1 MAVVRRQAGE
11 LAQAI
16 GHDLPII
23 DHRDI
28 AAEAGLDFHHS
39 PSARLG
45 PEFIVEVIGSGAA
58 LIEFDNDGPQDV
70 SLVIQPRWAGRPET
84 AHSRLYRNL
93 GRLQFGDWTQR
104 GD

>member
-16 GHDLPII
+16 GRDLPSIE
-23 DHRDI
+23 HRDI
-28 AAEAGLDFHHS
+28 AAEAGLEFHHS
-39 PSARLG
+39 PSGRLG

-70 SLVIQPRWAGRPET
+70 FLVIQPRWVG
-84 AHSRLYRNL
+84 
-93 GRLQFGDWTQR
+93 
-104 GD
+104 